1 MLFSRRKL
9 FLWSPCLCGHSSL
22 SPSGF
27 FSRIQ
32 DIADLVQ
39 DAELSLAGDHGIDPG
54 RVDAGVSQDIGQVDD
69 VVLSVVVGDG
79 KEVAEV
85 VGKDLFSLDAGGLG
99 EPLHPAVD
107 DAPVDGSA
115 AAGDEDRAARDAA
128 FPAVGAQL
136 PAEGVVEEDDAGLA
150 LEGDGRPAC
159 RECADCDK
167 GQLADADPGAGQG
180 LYDQAELAA
189 ARLSSAGPA
198 PGCPHEVLIL
208 LDREVFFRAAK
219 GDPLGLEDHDTA
231 FLPAHELEKGVQGR
245 QHGVGAGDPVVF
257 LQVLLE
263 PAHGL
268 PVHCVAG
275 AVLLL
280 LSRLSRLRFFEPYD
294 KGPHIPR
301 VLFNGCIALFMIP
314 E

>member
-1 MLFSRRKL
+1 MQSFFTQPVGLL
-9 FLWSPCLCGHSSL
+9 LW
-22 SPSGF
+22 
-27 FSRIQ
+27 IE

-39 DAELSLAGDHGIDPG
+39 DAELGLAGDHGIDPG

-85 VGKDLFSLDAGGLG
+85 VGKDLFALDAGGLG

-115 AAGDEDRAARDAA
+115 AAGDEDRAACNAA

-136 PAEGVVEEDDAGLA
+136 PAESVAEKDDAGLA
-150 LEGDGRPAC
+150 LEGDDCPAC
-159 RECADCDK
+159 RKCADCDK

-189 ARLSSAGPA
+189 ARLSPAGPA
-198 PGCPHEVLIL
+198 PGCPHKVLVL
-208 LDREVFFRAAK
+208 LDREVFFRAAE

-231 FLPAHELEKGVQGR
+231 FLPAHELEEGVQGR

-263 PAHGL
+263 PAHSL
-268 PVHCVAG
+268 PVHRVAG

-280 LSRLSRLRFFEPYD
+280 LSRSSRIRLIEPCD
-294 KGPHIPR
+294 KGPHIPGI
-301 VLFNGCIALFMIP
+301 FFDGGIALFMIS